1 MWRILFCKSTVTYE
15 ILVEII
21 DASKFNEKMTVFV
34 IIVDVK
40 VGPGCLKSEVYGT
53 IVLISPLGHLTG
65 RFTSPWGHA
74 SPVQILWGV
83 ENVIIA
89 SESFAPRIHGYNRWA
104 SLYSRKHINRLS
116 YQTFWPFWGRVTAR
130 LGHSLSAKLGKVRMA
145 GFERWTPCDQ
155 KCFQSRSR
163 MPCIAR

>member
-65 RFTSPWGHA
+65 RFTSP
-74 SPVQILWGV
+74 
-83 ENVIIA
+83 
-89 SESFAPRIHGYNRWA
+89 
-104 SLYSRKHINRLS
+104 
-116 YQTFWPFWGRVTAR
+116 
-130 LGHSLSAKLGKVRMA
+130 
-145 GFERWTPCDQ
+145 
-155 KCFQSRSR
+155 
-163 MPCIAR
+163 